1 MSGDSVFDGIDS
13 AFDSIF
19 GKGGALDGI
28 FGKGGTAEKV
38 FKAAQ
43 RQMPDALE
51 RDRYNEA
58 LMTELLTTLAGKKI
72 ITNDDARD
80 MIAKAK
86 ERVKKKAAEDEKKTP
101 TRPQEAHGTDTPCGG
116 TCPLHD
122 KRPHKD
128 LECRRCRK
136 VERHLIEDYTA
147 RCRVCLT
154 ARAAT

>member
-1 MSGDSVFDGIDS
+1 MSESV
-13 AFDSIF
+13 FDSIF
-19 GKGGALDGI
+19 GKGGAFDGI
-28 FGKGGTAEKV
+28 FGKGGAFDAAIKDGTVKRV
-38 FKAAQ
+38 FGGTTQ
-43 RQMPDALE
+43 EALE

-80 MIAKAK
+80 LIAKAR
-86 ERVKKKAAEDEKKTP
+86 ERVKKKAAEDEKPGKT
-101 TRPQEAHGTDTPCGG
+101 QETAHGSDAPCGG

-128 LECRRCRK
+128 LECRRCKK
-136 VERHLIEDYTA
+136 VERHLIEPDGTA

-154 ARAAT
+154 ARYAT